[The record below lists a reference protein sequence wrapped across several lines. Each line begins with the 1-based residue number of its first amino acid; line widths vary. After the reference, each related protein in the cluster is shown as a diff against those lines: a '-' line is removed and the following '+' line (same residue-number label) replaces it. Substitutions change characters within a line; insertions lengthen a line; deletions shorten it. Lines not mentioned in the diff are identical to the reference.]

1 MKFTKIPQSTF
12 EELQINAG
20 ILLKDFDVET
30 GTFADSDIITATT
43 GGITVSVTPTYEDMG
58 SDIDNCPKNTLQL
71 KRKTDADEVKMSTT
85 ALCITEDILLYTLGA
100 ADKDQN
106 TGAIK
111 PRKDLKTTDFKE
123 LWWVGDLS
131 NNGYVACKI
140 SNALSTDGF
149 SIKTTDKGKGQITL
163 GITGH
168 VDINAQD
175 VIPAEFYL
183 GSGDDDAL
191 TISLDRS
198 KATIED
204 GKTLSLTA
212 TATSG
217 ATVVFAS
224 TDTSVATVNASTG
237 LVSAEAEGTCVIT
250 AKATKSGE
258 SVMATCIITVT
269 PAEETQGEG

>member
-43 GGITVSVTPTYEDMG
+43 GGITVAVTPTYEDLG
-58 SDIDNCPKNTLQL
+58 ADIDNCPKNTMEL
-71 KRKTDADEVKMSTT
+71 KRKTDADEVKMTTT
-85 ALCITEDILLYTLGA
+85 ALCATEDILLLGLGA
-100 ADKDQN
+100 ADKDAN

-111 PRKDLKTTDFKE
+111 PRRDLKTSDFKT
-123 LWWVGDLS
+123 LWWVGDRS
-131 NNGYVACKI
+131 DGGFVACKI
-140 SNALSTDGF
+140 SNSLSTDGF
-149 SIKTTDKGKGQITL
+149 SIKTTDKGKGQIAL

-168 VDINAQD
+168 VSINAQD

-183 GSGDDDAL
+183 GEGEDDTL
-191 TISLDRS
+191 SITLDRS
-198 KATIED
+198 RATIEA

-217 ATVVFAS
+217 ATVTFAS

-237 LVSAEAEGTCVIT
+237 VVTAVAAGTCVIT

-258 SVMATCIITVT
+258 SVMATCIVTVI
-269 PAEETQGEG
+269 PAEQGEG